1 MFSFQ
6 GASEFLISKR
16 LNEVLSFSKVLQSI
30 SLTFHSFLKWWAK
43 MDSLSCRKATPVET
57 VHRTVPKSR
66 LSSPQR
72 FLVVQ
77 PFWSLRPDL
86 WNWWAKMDS
95 NHRPHDYQSCALAS
109 WAIGPY
115 LVDTSSISLASATS
129 CPKLT
134 HCAASPLQIK
144 PFGFDSVPQHFFL
157 VEISGIE
164 PLTSCLQ
171 GRRSPS
177 WAKPPYLLHLFVKYI
192 ALCTL

>member
-6 GASEFLISKR
+6 GASLSFFFKR
-16 LNEVLSFSKVLQSI
+16 LNEDSSSHLDLQSI
-30 SLTFHSFLKWWAK
+30 SY
-43 MDSLSCRKATPVET
+43 ET
-57 VHRTVPKSR
+57 K
-66 LSSPQR
+66 
-72 FLVVQ
+72 
-77 PFWSLRPDL
+77 
-86 WNWWAKMDS
+86 WWAKMDS

-134 HCAASPLQIK
+134 HSAASPLQIK
-144 PFGFDSVPQHFFL
+144 AFGFDLVPLHFL

-177 WAKPPYLLHLFVKYI
+177 WAKPPYLHHSYLGTYFAVPSKLNNAKYSN
-192 ALCTL
+192 TLYWP